1 MLRIT
6 VRKVTGDE
14 AHLEVL
20 ETLKISELKQR
31 IEAVFHIPL
40 DRQRLIYLGRNLL
53 NDNAT
58 MSEMG
63 ISDNTVVHL
72 VERNAP
78 APGPAPSSGSGNNN
92 SAQQN
97 AAQGRPPFM
106 MPFGPLRVESVT
118 GQINFPT
125 AAQQQRLSPVLAES
139 SREHR
144 VIRKLVALLDSME
157 DALRIQR
164 ASAFT
169 FAGSDYRLSILFTA
183 IVNRITALHMFM
195 FRMHVLPLQRGI
207 QNQDL
212 VRLVLPIV
220 TKLMNVYDLFVQN
233 YMQNFDRIE
242 PWSVLSEG
250 LLQAI
255 EQLPE
260 RVSLPNP
267 STTTATSTASAT
279 AAPTRSN
286 NPPVNGPSS
295 TTVNAAT
302 NPIASMLGTFV
313 TSFTQDGNAGRAI
326 GNVVN
331 EFITSTIGAVPVT
344 DPDVVPLTARNAET
358 ANGPASS
365 QSSRYQSSFQNQRA
379 DVPVQSTSYDFGKHG
394 RFLSSCLEGL
404 KDDIFEFFDSE
415 RLNSVPLVKS
425 LLRSACRQVSNQEW
439 SRLIDGDY
447 RILSKVARCF
457 QEVVATENVAEFVNQ
472 IEKLV
477 HSELVDAR
485 CDINVFKDTLI
496 GKCNVLLVIAEHNR
510 ENRLAQYT
518 LFYIRDCIEDM
529 KNNLNNFDLL
539 FSNLFRSLK
548 PLLESITNSCRI
560 QHLKDLEDVF
570 ITSKRNRLE
579 QMLRSAMQENEM
591 NTEEINTIIEKISP
605 ELEDLFEKNI
615 S

>member
-1 MLRIT
+1 
-6 VRKVTGDE
+6 
-14 AHLEVL
+14 
-20 ETLKISELKQR
+20 
-31 IEAVFHIPL
+31 
-40 DRQRLIYLGRNLL
+40 
-53 NDNAT
+53 
-58 MSEMG
+58 
-63 ISDNTVVHL
+63 
-72 VERNAP
+72 
-78 APGPAPSSGSGNNN
+78 
-92 SAQQN
+92 
-97 AAQGRPPFM
+97 
-106 MPFGPLRVESVT
+106 
-118 GQINFPT
+118 
-125 AAQQQRLSPVLAES
+125 
-139 SREHR
+139 
-144 VIRKLVALLDSME
+144 
-157 DALRIQR
+157 
-164 ASAFT
+164 
-169 FAGSDYRLSILFTA
+169 
-183 IVNRITALHMFM
+183 
-195 FRMHVLPLQRGI
+195 
-207 QNQDL
+207 
-212 VRLVLPIV
+212 
-220 TKLMNVYDLFVQN
+220 
-233 YMQNFDRIE
+233 
-242 PWSVLSEG
+242 
-250 LLQAI
+250 
-255 EQLPE
+255 
-260 RVSLPNP
+260 
-267 STTTATSTASAT
+267 
-279 AAPTRSN
+279 
-286 NPPVNGPSS
+286 
-295 TTVNAAT
+295 
-302 NPIASMLGTFV
+302 
-313 TSFTQDGNAGRAI
+313 
-326 GNVVN
+326 
-331 EFITSTIGAVPVT
+331 
-344 DPDVVPLTARNAET
+344 
-358 ANGPASS
+358 
-365 QSSRYQSSFQNQRA
+365 
-379 DVPVQSTSYDFGKHG
+379 
-394 RFLSSCLEGL
+394 L

-570 ITSKRNRLE
+570 IASKRNRLE